1 MPRAPIGKRAMTPAE
16 RQQKRRKRRNR
27 LKRLKKEKLA
37 LGRKAER
44 QRQLLKAA
52 DDYLPTPPGITYW
65 RKVAV
70 VTPQGERDV
79 WSPKS
84 RPLPSIEM
92 HALDDGNLV
101 NLIDAL
107 LAEARRRG
115 ISLPCSTAASTAKA
129 TPAPMPS

>member
-16 RQQKRRKRRNR
+16 RQQKRRKRR
-27 LKRLKKEKLA
+27 KRLKKEKLA

-65 RKVAV
+65 RKVTV

-79 WSPKS
+79 WSP
-84 RPLPSIEM
+84 EF
-92 HALDDGNLV
+92 A
-101 NLIDAL
+101 
-107 LAEARRRG
+107 
-115 ISLPCSTAASTAKA
+115 TAAEHRDARPRRWQSCE
-129 TPAPMPS
+129 PN